1 VLRLDEGKVRRF
13 LKMADLIPAMERAL
27 SELSGGRAIQPLRTV
42 IPIAEHGGFL
52 GVMPAYVAGALGA
65 KLVTFYPNNRDVHT
79 HHATVI
85 LFRPD
90 TGEPLVSMD
99 GRLITE
105 MRTAAASAV
114 ATKALARPGAGI
126 LAILGSGVQAKSH
139 LEALRLVRPLREVR
153 VWSPRNAPAFAAR
166 FGVRATAS
174 AEEAVR
180 GADVVVVA
188 TTSKTPVLRGAWLSA
203 GAHVNAVGA
212 SRPDWRELDDDVLA
226 RSKVF
231 VDSREAC
238 SRESGDVIAGGKI
251 TAEIGEVVSGAA
263 PGRTSAEEITL
274 FKSVGVAV
282 EDVVS
287 ADLVHRA
294 AMRADRRTPLARMTH
309 PPAGDRRSGR
319 EERMARYGKKASDK
333 VEKAM
338 HERKRGTL
346 KSGKSGKKVTNRKQA
361 IAIGLSEAR
370 RAGGKVPRK
379 KSSSSK
385 KK

>member
-1 VLRLDEGKVRRF
+1 MILDEDDVRKL
-13 LKMADLIPAMERAL
+13 LKMRDLIPAMERAL
-27 SELSGGRAIQPLRTV
+27 SELSGGRAVQPLRTV
-42 IPIAEHGGFL
+42 IPVAEHQGFL
-52 GVMPAYVAGALGA
+52 GVMPAYVSGALGA
-65 KLVTFYPNNRDVHT
+65 KLVTFFPNNRDVHT
-79 HHATVI
+79 HHAVII
-85 LFRPD
+85 LFRPE
-90 TGEPLVSMD
+90 TGEPLVTMD

-114 ATKALARPGAGI
+114 ATRALARPDAAV
-126 LAILGSGVQAKSH
+126 LAILGSGVQARSH
-139 LEALRLVRPLREVR
+139 LEALRLVRRIREVR
-153 VWSPRNAPAFAAR
+153 VWSPRNAAAFAAR
-166 FGVRATAS
+166 FRVRAAGS

-180 GADVVVVA
+180 GADIVVVA
-188 TTSKTPVLRGAWLSA
+188 TTSKIPVLKGAWLSA

-212 SRPDWRELDDDVLA
+212 SRPDWRELDDEVLA
-226 RSKVF
+226 RAKVF

-251 TAEIGEVVSGAA
+251 AAEIGSVVSGAA
-263 PGRTSAEEITL
+263 PGRTSADEITL

-287 ADLVHRA
+287 ADLVYRA
-294 AMRADRRTPLARMTH
+294 AALARMTH
-309 PPAGDRRSGR
+309 RLTEDRRTVGQ
-319 EERMARYGKKASDK
+319 EVTMARYGKKASDK

-338 HERKRGTL
+338 HERKKGTL
-346 KSGKSGKKVTNRKQA
+346 KSGKSGKKVTSRKQA

-379 KSSSSK
+379 KSASSK

>member
-1 VLRLDEGKVRRF
+1 VILDEDEVRKV
-13 LKMADLIPAMERAL
+13 LKMRDLIAAMQRAL
-27 SELSGGRAIQPLRTV
+27 SELSGGRAVQPLRTV
-42 IPIAEHGGFL
+42 IPVAEHQGFL
-52 GVMPAYVAGALGA
+52 GVMPAYVSGALGA
-65 KLVTFYPNNRDVHT
+65 KLVTFFPNNRDIHT
-79 HHATVI
+79 HHAVII
-85 LFRPD
+85 LFKPE
-90 TGEPLVSMD
+90 TGEPLVTMD

-105 MRTAAASAV
+105 MRTAAVSAV
-114 ATKALARPGAGI
+114 ATRTLARPDAAV
-126 LAILGSGVQAKSH
+126 LAILGSGVQARSH
-139 LEALRLVRPLREVR
+139 LEALRLVRRIREVR

-166 FGVRATAS
+166 FRVRAAGS

-180 GADVVVVA
+180 GADIVVVA
-188 TTSKTPVLRGAWLSA
+188 TTSKTPVLKGAWLSP
-203 GAHVNAVGA
+203 GTHVNAVGA
-212 SRPDWRELDDDVLA
+212 SRPDWRELDDEVMA

-251 TAEIGEVVSGAA
+251 AAEIGAVVSGAA
-263 PGRTSAEEITL
+263 PGRTSADEITL

-287 ADLVHRA
+287 ADLVYRA
-294 AMRADRRTPLARMTH
+294 AALARMTH
-309 PPAGDRRSGR
+309 RPTENRRTVGQ
-319 EERMARYGKKASDK
+319 EVTMARYGKKASDK

-338 HERKRGTL
+338 RERKKGTL
-346 KSGKSGKKVTNRKQA
+346 KSGKSGKKVTSRKQA

-379 KSSSSK
+379 KSASSK